1 MRVYWYTCLLPDPP
15 LLHSPLGFTIIG
27 RAVKSGKALF
37 IMFKW
42 TLKCVC
48 VCVCGGGGGGADI
61 QIVLTRKCVK
71 SGPAIE
77 RSDRWTCMVWLSF

>member
-1 MRVYWYTCLLPDPP
+1 M
-15 LLHSPLGFTIIG
+15 
-27 RAVKSGKALF
+27 
-37 IMFKW
+37 
-42 TLKCVC
+42 CVC
-48 VCVCGGGGGGADI
+48 VYVGEGERGGADI